1 MRNKYLIYPD
11 ALKKLKE
18 SGIEARVNEL
28 KNSEEGIS
36 FIGGHTSPEEIVAN
50 VKYLEKEGFYK
61 YFSKKVHPEFKKSL
75 NKLLN
80 KPNDFSWKIQKK
92 YDLTIEPCELED
104 LLLFTGDI
112 ASMVL
117 KPKEIWD
124 YSKFRFSS
132 PNELVS
138 IVGAYILQESR
149 LNYNEGYKWTTKRN
163 NGSEI
168 ITEITGDMNSDL
180 RIFQTDI
187 APYPTTDLFGNS
199 ISMRPETH
207 ADRQIIA
214 PYHTTEGS
222 LLVAI
227 MKYIEQKG
235 IQTEYQKDNAKQLIK
250 WGNSLGQGGG
260 TCTEHFGGCDQSP
273 ILFFAGYEYPI
284 PKLNES
290 NETNKYTNH
299 WIFLNSDA
307 AYGTYIAENGD
318 FVLSYQNRE
327 EMKNPLKQINMRFLP
342 EDAEH
347 IVKGLIYQSAKG
359 LGRTSARQL
368 LDILKYRYSSK
379 FEEDQNKYR

>member
-1 MRNKYLIYPD
+1 MIYEYLIYPD

-18 SGIEARVNEL
+18 SGIKARVNEL

-36 FIGGHTSPEEIVAN
+36 FIGGHISPEEIVAN

-61 YFSKKVHPEFKKSL
+61 EYPKKRVAIFKNYL

-80 KPNDFSWKIQKK
+80 KPNDFSWKIERK
-92 YDLTIEPCELED
+92 YDLITEPCELED

-112 ASMVL
+112 ASLVL
-117 KPKEIWD
+117 KPEEIWD
-124 YSKFRFSS
+124 YSKFGFSS

-138 IVGAYILQESR
+138 IVGAYIIQESK
-149 LNYNEGYKWTTKRN
+149 LNFNDGYKWITKRK

-168 ITEITGDMNSDL
+168 ITEITGDINADL
-180 RIFQTDI
+180 RISQTDV
-187 APYPTTDLFGNS
+187 APYPTTDLFEKS
-199 ISMRPETH
+199 ILMRPETYS
-207 ADRQIIA
+207 DRKIIA
-214 PYHTTEGS
+214 PRDKTESS

-227 MKYIEQKG
+227 MKYIEQQG
-235 IQTEYQKDNAKQLIK
+235 IQTEYQKDNAKQLIE

-260 TCTEHFGGCDQSP
+260 TCTEHFGGFDQSP
-273 ILFFAGYEYPI
+273 VLFFAGYEYPM
-284 PKLNES
+284 PKLYES
-290 NETNKYTNH
+290 NETDKHTNY
-299 WIFLNSDA
+299 WIFSNSNA
-307 AYGTYIAENGD
+307 SYGTYITENGD

-327 EMKNPLKQINMRFLP
+327 EMKNPLKQINMIFLP